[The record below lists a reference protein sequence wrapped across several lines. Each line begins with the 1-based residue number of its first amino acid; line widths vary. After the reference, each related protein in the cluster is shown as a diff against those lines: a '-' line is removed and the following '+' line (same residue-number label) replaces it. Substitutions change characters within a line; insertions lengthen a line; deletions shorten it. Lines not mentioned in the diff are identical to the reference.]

1 MALVA
6 PSERYIAEE
15 VCGGPAQRMKFKRER
30 GVLFGLGTL
39 HRKKD
44 FGGTSN
50 VTVTPSR
57 DYVFRTILDL

>member
-6 PSERYIAEE
+6 PSEKYIAEE
-15 VCGGPAQRMKFKRER
+15 VCGGHAQRVKFKRER

-50 VTVTPSR
+50 VTVAHSKDR
-57 DYVFRTILDL
+57 VFRTILDV